1 MPTYLKVSL
10 GAASTCGMAVS
21 PATNTLSLKR
31 RLMVK
36 LVTATRTILALAR
49 PEPFVVINW
58 LVRIELALEVVKPRT
73 HVVMVFVGH
82 LAIRVV

>member
-1 MPTYLKVSL
+1 MVIKELRVSEL
-10 GAASTCGMAVS
+10 FPVS

-36 LVTATRTILALAR
+36 SMTAARSILAPATL
-49 PEPFVVINW
+49 PLVVTNRLGVEI
-58 LVRIELALEVVKPRT
+58 VQPRA

-82 LAIRVV
+82 LAIMVV